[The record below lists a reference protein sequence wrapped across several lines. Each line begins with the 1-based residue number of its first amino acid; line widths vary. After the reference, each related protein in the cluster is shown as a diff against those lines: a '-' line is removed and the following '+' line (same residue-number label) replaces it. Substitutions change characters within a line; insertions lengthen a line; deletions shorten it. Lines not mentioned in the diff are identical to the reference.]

1 MRLLSSSVFLVHSLT
16 ADAQGVGDRDPRE
29 AEGARAAHLL
39 GFGARE
45 VGVQRAQPAEFGE
58 GVAAVGR
65 GDRGADLIAHAVNR
79 S

>member
-1 MRLLSSSVFLVHSLT
+1 MPLLSSSVFLVHSLT

-45 VGVQRAQPAEFGE
+45 VGVQRAQPA
-58 GVAAVGR
+58 A
-65 GDRGADLIAHAVNR
+65 LL
-79 S
+79 